1 MKWYKHI
8 SDSLDDP
15 FIFDLMTKH
24 GSDGYV
30 VFFGTIEIYSRE
42 FKPELS
48 WNLVVSLAFLQQKL
62 RISRNKIKKILQDIT
77 KWDIK
82 LSNDQVTIY
91 IPKFTELLDEWT
103 QRTIKKTRESIGSE
117 SGVTPE
123 KLETIKNKN
132 KNIEEDKDNPPTPI
146 LFPYPAVI
154 SGQLWEDF
162 VEHRRVTI
170 RKPLTV
176 KAASIIIRKLE
187 KWKREGHDPTAI
199 VEDAIANGWRGV
211 FEPKNYPQKKK
222 NPNWS

>member
-77 KWDIK
+77 KWDIN
-82 LSNDQVTIY
+82 LSNDQVTVY

-103 QRTIKKTRESIGSE
+103 QRTIKKTRESLGSE

-123 KLETIKNKN
+123 IHETIKNKN
-132 KNIEEDKDNPPTPI
+132 KNKEEDKDNPPTP

-154 SGQLWEDF
+154 SRQLWDDF
-162 VEHRRVTI
+162 LEHRRVTI

-187 KWKREGHDPTAI
+187 KWKMEGHDPTAI

-222 NPNWS
+222 NPDWS

>member
-222 NPNWS
+222 NPDWS

>member
-82 LSNDQVTIY
+82 LSNDQVTIC

-132 KNIEEDKDNPPTPI
+132 KNIEEDKDNPPTP
-146 LFPYPAVI
+146 LFPYPSVI

-170 RKPLTV
+170 KKPLTA

-222 NPNWS
+222 NPDWS